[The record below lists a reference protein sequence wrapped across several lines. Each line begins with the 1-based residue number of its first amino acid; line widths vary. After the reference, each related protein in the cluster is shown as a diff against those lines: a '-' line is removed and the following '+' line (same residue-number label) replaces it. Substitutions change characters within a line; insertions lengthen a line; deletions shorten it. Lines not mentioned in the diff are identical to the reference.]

1 MLRKLEQYEREFD
14 ERDRQREELRES
26 QEEEG
31 DEEDFGFDFE
41 HAYEEDEDLLKADDE
56 LFRTLSASAS
66 PPLSAGAQHRPSHS
80 HARPRSQSRS
90 PPRSASPGMR
100 KHHTEPLLVL
110 RGRERE
116 KERNSDRES
125 GRRGVADDEM
135 SDRARAR
142 LTELERARE
151 REKEEDF
158 VRSLSPSQRRLRL
171 ASEDALLEK
180 LVHSGKLSTNS
191 FLPPL
196 RVGSSQSAQRQS
208 FFYETRQDHTASGSV
223 NKQTNLPFVVLTACI
238 THTHTHTHH
247 SRGVLMEYSWGIH
260 AYECL
265 RRGQRREKS
274 E

>member
-31 DEEDFGFDFE
+31 EAEEEDFGFDFE
-41 HAYEEDEDLLKADDE
+41 HAYEEDEDLLKGDDE

-80 HARPRSQSRS
+80 HSHSRPRSQSRS

-100 KHHTEPLLVL
+100 KHLTEPLLVL

-196 RVGSSQSAQRQS
+196 RVGSSQSAQRQPPS
-208 FFYETRQDHTASGSV
+208 GPGLSSTRHAKTTPHLDLSTS
-223 NKQTNLPFVVLTACI
+223 KLTY
-238 THTHTHTHH
+238 
-247 SRGVLMEYSWGIH
+247 LLWF
-260 AYECL
+260 
-265 RRGQRREKS
+265 
-274 E
+274 